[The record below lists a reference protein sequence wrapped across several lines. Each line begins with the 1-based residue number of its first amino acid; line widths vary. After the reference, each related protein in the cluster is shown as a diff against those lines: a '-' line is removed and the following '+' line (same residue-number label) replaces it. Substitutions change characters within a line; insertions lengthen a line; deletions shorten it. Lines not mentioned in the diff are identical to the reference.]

1 MKHDIAVIN
10 LPAQLLHSEAKE
22 KKSRHKNLPIKT
34 RHAWH
39 TNYSEHQHHYSLQII
54 VKKNFTD

>member
-10 LPAQLLHSEAKE
+10 LPAQLLHSEAQE
-22 KKSRHKNLPIKT
+22 KKVDKNLWNKT